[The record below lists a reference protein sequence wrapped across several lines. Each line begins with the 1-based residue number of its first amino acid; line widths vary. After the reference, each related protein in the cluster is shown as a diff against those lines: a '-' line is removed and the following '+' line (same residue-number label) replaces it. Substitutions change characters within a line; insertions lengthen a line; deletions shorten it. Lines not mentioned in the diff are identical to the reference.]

1 MDDMLYMRLDLLEGA
16 GEIDSSIKESV
27 VNFVKTIEDKYF
39 IKVTE
44 ENGSMLVTHL
54 AMALSRIKKGKKI
67 ESINEELFEEV
78 RKTKTYNEL
87 PEYYKKIE
95 DELNIIIP
103 KEEKNYIAL
112 HVCTLIDKEKNGR

>member
-1 MDDMLYMRLDLLEGA
+1 MDDMLYMRLDLLEEA
-16 GEIDSSIKESV
+16 GEIDSSTKESV
-27 VNFVKTIEDKYF
+27 ANFVKAIENKYF

-78 RKTKTYNEL
+78 RKTKTYNKL
-87 PEYYKKIE
+87 PEHYKKIE

-103 KEEKNYIAL
+103 KEEKDYIAL

>member
-78 RKTKTYNEL
+78 RKTKMYNEL

-103 KEEKNYIAL
+103 KEEKDYIAL